1 MDKRRVLMDE
11 PMWKI
16 SHLDE
21 VSSTNDIAKEL
32 ASDGC
37 DEGTVVIAGIQ
48 TSGRGRLSRRWI
60 SPKGGLWFSIIL
72 RPQMLPEES
81 NLLNVLASVSIC
93 KVIRNKFNLNTVIKW
108 PNDILIE
115 EKKVCGILIENSV
128 TSGQIEYSVIGIG
141 LNTNIDNSY
150 FSEELNAT
158 SLNSEVNREI
168 NNENLLKHI
177 LSEIKLSY
185 DKLRRGEIDSLLN
198 EWVEMNCLIG
208 KMVKVYDE
216 SRVIVGKAMD
226 VDDSG
231 NLIVNTK
238 NGDIHKISSASIKIV

>member
-1 MDKRRVLMDE
+1 MDE
-11 PMWKI
+11 LLWRI
-16 SHLDE
+16 WRLDE

-60 SPKGGLWFSIIL
+60 SPQGGLWFSIIL
-72 RPQMLPEES
+72 RPQMLPGDF

-93 KVIRNKFNLNTVIKW
+93 KVIRNKFNINAEIKW

-128 TSGQIEYSVIGIG
+128 TSGQSEYSVIGIG
-141 LNTNIDNSY
+141 INTNIDNSY

-168 NNENLLKHI
+168 DNENLLKHI
-177 LSEIKLSY
+177 LSGIKLSY
-185 DKLRRGEIDSLLN
+185 DNLKRGETASLLN
-198 EWVEMNCLIG
+198 EWKEMNCLIG
-208 KMVKVYDE
+208 KMVKAYDE
-216 SRVIVGKAMD
+216 SKVIVGKAIA

-231 NLIVNTK
+231 NLVVNTK
-238 NGDIHKISSASIKIV
+238 NGDIHIFTSASIKIV

>member
-1 MDKRRVLMDE
+1 MDE
-11 PMWKI
+11 LIWKI

-21 VSSTNDIAKEL
+21 LSSTNDIAKEL

-81 NLLNVLASVSIC
+81 NLLNVLASVSIS
-93 KVIRNKFNLNTVIKW
+93 KVIRNKFNLNTEIKW

-128 TSGQIEYSVIGIG
+128 TSGQIGYSVMGIGI
-141 LNTNIDNSY
+141 NTNIDNSY

-168 NNENLLKHI
+168 DNENLLKHI

-185 DKLRRGEIDSLLN
+185 DNLRHGEITSLLN
-198 EWVEMNCLIG
+198 EWKEMNCLIG
-208 KMVKVYDE
+208 KMVKAYDE
-216 SRVIVGKAMD
+216 SRVIVGKAID

-238 NGDIHKISSASIKIV
+238 NGDMHRISSASIKIV

>member
-1 MDKRRVLMDE
+1 MMDE
-11 PMWKI
+11 LIWKI

-21 VSSTNDIAKEL
+21 LSSTNDIAKEL

-141 LNTNIDNSY
+141 INTNIDNSY

-185 DKLRRGEIDSLLN
+185 DNLRRGEITSLLN

-208 KMVKVYDE
+208 KMVKAYDE
-216 SRVIVGKAMD
+216 SRVIVGKAID